1 MINRVFKKI
10 YRTLF
15 TVNTKLPDIPN
26 LIKGNTNISIHP
38 TSLLFPSEKGKIVLE
53 GDNYVGRHVEIGP
66 VCKIQV
72 GYGTSLQDRCILLG
86 EIDIGKY
93 CVFAHNV
100 YISSGRH
107 YYDLYPNL
115 YIKDQ
120 DEMVANDKNLSAQ
133 HSKKVTIGDDCWLG
147 INVVVMSGVT
157 IGRGS
162 VIGANSV
169 VTKDVEPFSIMA
181 GSPAKLIKK
190 RLELTAK
197 DCIEFSN
204 ENDYPNFFSGCLVNK
219 KNIDKYHKDGGIAA
233 TKNFSLYLNHT
244 AAQIELS
251 VKNIYITPI
260 TLCYNNQK
268 QVINGH
274 DYCTVKFN
282 ASPSNYHVFT
292 AESVS
297 NENDACLLIKKTEL
311 KN

>member
-1 MINRVFKKI
+1 MINRIFKKV

-15 TVNTKLPDIPN
+15 PVNTNQPDIPN
-26 LIKGNTNISIHP
+26 LIKGNANISIHP
-38 TSLLFPSEKGKIVLE
+38 SSLLFPSEKGKIVLE
-53 GDNYVGRHVEIGP
+53 GDNYIGRQVEIGP
-66 VCKIQV
+66 ISKIQI
-72 GYGTSLQDRCILLG
+72 GFGTSLQDRCILLG
-86 EIDIGKY
+86 DVEIGKY

-107 YYDLYPNL
+107 YYDLNPNL

-147 INVVVMSGVT
+147 INVVVMSGVS

-197 DCIEFSN
+197 DSIEFSN

-233 TKNFSLYLNHT
+233 TKHFSLYLNT
-244 AAQIELS
+244 NANQIELN
-251 VKNIYITPI
+251 VKNINNTNL

-268 QVINGH
+268 QVVGGH
-274 DYCTVKFN
+274 DFCTVKFN
-282 ASPSNYHVFT
+282 ASQSNYHVFT
-292 AESVS
+292 VEGIT
-297 NENDACLLIKKTEL
+297 NENEACLLIKKTEL
-311 KN
+311 KK